1 MNLETTKINAA
12 NAIAKGKIALKEL
25 ESKLES
31 IAQKASKNIKID
43 GFRKGKVPTHI
54 IKARYKDSMQQ
65 DAERESIQE
74 MLKEALQKLGLTE
87 QNLIGNPVV
96 SKFEKSKD
104 DIEVEIKIS
113 IVPEFSLG
121 DYKSKIP
128 TPKIPIP
135 TDKQVQERLEHFA
148 SSNAPLVESTSKS
161 VKNGLVANIDFEGF
175 VDGVAFE
182 GGKASGFD
190 LAIGSGQFIA
200 GFEEGLIGTKIG
212 EQKDIQVTFPAT
224 YQAPNLAGKLAT
236 FKVKIN
242 ALKEKAKQEI
252 NDALAKKLM
261 GKEDATLQEL
271 KSSIK
276 DDLANELKIQHY
288 NEEMKS
294 KFLEALDSN
303 FSFDLPETIVEQ
315 EMDMLFR
322 NALSTI
328 SQDELKTYQQDAKKA
343 KDKRE
348 EYRKEAQSNVKVTF
362 IIDAIAKAE
371 NITIDDREVM
381 NAIYYEALMSGQNPK
396 DTLEFYQ
403 KNNLLPAVKMSLIEN
418 KVLHTMLDKK
428 AGLEQKTATKNS
440 QTKDSAK
447 SEKSTKEQTQ
457 SKTKESKADSSKN
470 DTSKNDTK
478 KSTKS

>member
-1 MNLETTKINAA
+1 MNIETTKINAA
-12 NAIAKGKIALKEL
+12 NAIAKGKIAIKDL

-31 IAQKASKNIKID
+31 IAQKASKNLKID

-54 IKARYKDSMQQ
+54 IKSRYKDSIQQ

-74 MLKEALQKLGLTE
+74 VLKFALQKLGLKE

-96 SKFEKSKD
+96 SKFEKGKD

-113 IVPEFSLG
+113 IVPEFELG
-121 DYKSKIP
+121 DYESKIP
-128 TPKIPIP
+128 IPKIPIP
-135 TDKQVQERLEHFA
+135 TDKQIKERLENFA
-148 SSNAPLVESTSKS
+148 SSNAPLIESTSKS
-161 VKNGLVANIDFEGF
+161 VKNDLVANIDFEGF

-182 GGKASGFD
+182 GGKAEGFD

-200 GFEEGLIGTKIG
+200 GFEEALIGAKIG
-212 EQKDIQVTFPAT
+212 EQKEISVTFPAT
-224 YQAPNLAGKLAT
+224 YHAPNLAGKPAT

-242 ALKEKAKQEI
+242 ALKEKAKQVI
-252 NDALAKKLM
+252 DDALAKKLM
-261 GKEDATLQEL
+261 GKEDATLKEL
-271 KSSIK
+271 ESSIK
-276 DDLANELKIQHY
+276 DDLANELKTQHY

-294 KFLEALDSN
+294 KFLEALDSS
-303 FSFDLPETIVEQ
+303 FSFDLPEIIVEQ

-362 IIDAIAKAE
+362 IIDAIAKAQ

-381 NAIYYEALMSGQNPK
+381 NAIYYEALISGQNPK
-396 DTLEFYQ
+396 EVLEYYQ
-403 KNNLLPAVKMSLIEN
+403 KNNLLPAIKMSLVEN
-418 KVLHTMLDKK
+418 RVLHTLLDKK
-428 AGLEQKTATKNS
+428 AGLGKKAQSTPKEKKTES
-440 QTKDSAK
+440 KDSKNA
-447 SEKSTKEQTQ
+447 
-457 SKTKESKADSSKN
+457 ESKADSTSSAKSKN
-470 DTSKNDTK
+470 TASKHT
-478 KSTKS
+478 KSTKA